1 VGGYITAIRAGQLGL
16 KTACVE
22 GTPVLGGTC
31 LNVGWIA
38 SKALPSYLGTVRP
51 PASLT
56 ETVIAGESLRAVG
69 ESQKLSGTIGNAGDN
84 MREIAGIRIPDSKL
98 AVAALDMVKIE
109 SPTSIYQHLLRTF
122 VFGGLA
128 ARAGGIG
135 FDEEA
140 FFLGAILHDLGLT
153 ERFGAPAGRFEVVGA
168 DAAEKFLLGEG
179 VAAERSAVVWEA
191 IALHTSN
198 GIALRRAPEV
208 ALVHIGASIDVMGL
222 GLENLPP
229 TAVAQTIEALPR
241 DNFKKVF
248 VDALFSRV
256 QKDPRSVAL
265 TWMSE
270 ATRRHVHGFECPD
283 FVDLVSAAN
292 FAE

>member
-1 VGGYITAIRAGQLGL
+1 
-16 KTACVE
+16 
-22 GTPVLGGTC
+22 
-31 LNVGWIA
+31 
-38 SKALPSYLGTVRP
+38 
-51 PASLT
+51 
-56 ETVIAGESLRAVG
+56 
-69 ESQKLSGTIGNAGDN
+69 
-84 MREIAGIRIPDSKL
+84 MREIAGIRIPDSRL
-98 AVAALDMVKIE
+98 TVAALDLVKIE
-109 SPTSIYQHLLRTF
+109 SHASIYKHVLRTF

-128 ARAGGIG
+128 ARAERIG
-135 FDEEA
+135 FDEEL
-140 FFLGAILHDLGLT
+140 FFLGAALHDLGLT

-168 DAAEKFLLGEG
+168 DAAEKFLLGKG

-222 GLENLPP
+222 GLEKLPP

-248 VDALFSRV
+248 VDALLARV
-256 QKDPRSVAL
+256 QKDPPSVAL

-270 ATRRHVHGFECPD
+270 AARRHVHGFECPD
-283 FVDLVSAAN
+283 FIDLVSAAN
-292 FAE
+292 FSE